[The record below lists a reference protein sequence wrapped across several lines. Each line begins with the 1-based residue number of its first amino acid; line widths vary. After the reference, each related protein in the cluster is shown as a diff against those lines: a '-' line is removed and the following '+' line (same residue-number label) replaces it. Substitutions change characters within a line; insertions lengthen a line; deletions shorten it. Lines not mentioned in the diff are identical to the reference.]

1 MKRNRRIIAKLHDEK
16 YKDYVVLSNLYQV
29 ANAMDEPAEG
39 GHTFEQLTM
48 SNLDKN
54 PKAIIVWSREL
65 EGSPFVPETVTL
77 DKLEKRSD
85 IKLLYTTTEKV
96 DRNSDI
102 PMYKYY
108 DWNKK
113 FRRDLIE
120 YLVFDQ
126 YSWENFQIKV
136 FVKE

>member
-1 MKRNRRIIAKLHDEK
+1 M
-16 YKDYVVLSNLYQV
+16 
-29 ANAMDEPAEG
+29 
-39 GHTFEQLTM
+39 FEQLTM
-48 SNLDKN
+48 PNLDNN

-77 DKLEKRSD
+77 DKLEKRND
-85 IKLLYTTTEKV
+85 VKLLYTTTEKV
-96 DRNSDI
+96 NRNGDI
-102 PMYKYY
+102 PIYQYY

-120 YLVFDQ
+120 YLEFDQ

>member
-1 MKRNRRIIAKLHDEK
+1 
-16 YKDYVVLSNLYQV
+16 
-29 ANAMDEPAEG
+29 
-39 GHTFEQLTM
+39 M
-48 SNLDKN
+48 SNLEQN

-65 EGSPFVPETVTL
+65 EGSPFVPETVTIE
-77 DKLEKRSD
+77 KLEKRSD
-85 IKLLYTTTEKV
+85 VKLLTTITEKV